1 MVQTVCI
8 QIKLKYKKI
17 KTNTIVM
24 DFFFSVQCVNCTC
37 YYSNT
42 KSGINMLPSP
52 SGADLGQIW
61 HGSGFALAR
70 ADALAGA
77 RGPLQKDYMLPSPIS

>member
-1 MVQTVCI
+1 
-8 QIKLKYKKI
+8 
-17 KTNTIVM
+17 
-24 DFFFSVQCVNCTC
+24 
-37 YYSNT
+37 
-42 KSGINMLPSP
+42 MLPSP

-77 RGPLQKDYMLPSPIS
+77 RGPLQKDYMLPSPISWKITYHMTPCIPGVTDPLFCVSALDLKDP